1 MIKWISKSGVFLQF
15 ILFSA
20 FLVVFWIPAFVNP
33 LPAIV
38 SEYDGPL
45 YAMLISW
52 LQSSPILT
60 ITVSLALIVLQAFLL
75 FFVFQVNGFLKK
87 SNLFPA
93 VIVLFA
99 YSWNIDF
106 QTIHAIVP
114 ASVFLIVALNSIM
127 VMYGHQAAY
136 DKVFIASFSISIASL
151 FYIPIAFFLLFVWF
165 SLITFRI
172 SSWREYVISLIGIT
186 VPYLYYIT
194 WLLLNHSF
202 ISGMNQFLDS
212 LVNFVLPARLSM
224 IYALW
229 LAVSTGVLL
238 IAMAIVLNIVSDKL
252 ISLRRKTWIFFNFS
266 VVSFFT
272 IVMAG
277 WPMLSANYLFV
288 VPMAFF
294 LAVGLALVKRSFWIE
309 ILFLLYFL
317 LFISLR
323 VYFKI

>member
-33 LPAIV
+33 LPAIA
-38 SEYDGPL
+38 SDYDGPL
-45 YAMLISW
+45 YVMLLGW
-52 LQSSPILT
+52 LQSSAILA
-60 ITVSLALIVLQAFLL
+60 ITVALALILLQAFTL
-75 FFVFQVNGFLKK
+75 FYVFQANGFLKK

-93 VIVLFA
+93 IIVLLA

-106 QTIHAIVP
+106 QTLHAILP
-114 ASVFLIVALNSIM
+114 ASVFLIIALNSIM

-136 DKVFIASFSISIASL
+136 GKVFTASFSIAIASL
-151 FYIPIAFFLLFVWF
+151 FYIPLAFFLLFVWF
-165 SLITFRI
+165 SLITFRV
-172 SSWREYVISLIGIT
+172 SSWREYAITFIGFTI
-186 VPYLYYIT
+186 PFLYYIT
-194 WLLLNHSF
+194 WLLLNNSF
-202 ISGMNQFLDS
+202 IIGMNQFLDS
-212 LVNFVLPARLSM
+212 LLNMVLPARLSI
-224 IYALW
+224 IYTLW

-238 IAMAIVLNIVSDKL
+238 IAMAIVLNIISDKL

-272 IVMAG
+272 IVISG